1 MPVYTLGVIDPIG
14 YRIRYNG
21 FSVGVCALRQFGRNE
36 SRWHWTIYIDG
47 TYAKRPVAGVPTAG
61 DADTL
66 KAAKIAFARSFNK
79 MIAAGVARPPSSPQ
93 SRGGRREKRSYG

>member
-1 MPVYTLGVIDPIG
+1 MPVYTLGDMDPTG

-21 FSVGVCALRQFGRNE
+21 FSVGVCALRQFGWNE

-79 MIAAGVARPPSSPQ
+79 MIAAGVARPPSSPP
-93 SRGGRREKRSYG
+93 SRGGRRGKRSYG